1 VGGPDG
7 TAASTTDFGL
17 SRGSTVRRSRGVH
30 IPGLACRGGTAKR
43 AQLDGLEDQIGAWFA
58 RSRVTRPGSY
68 RLDRLVAAARLA
80 HDERAFRAVAA
91 HLDAETR
98 CRLDG
103 LLADDGSGAA
113 FSRLQADPGRVGLES
128 LLAEIDKLDIVRS
141 LRLPPD
147 ILKPNHP
154 ALIKRFRRRVATEA
168 VWELRRHPERIRL
181 PLLVFY
187 CVPREA
193 EIIDGLVE
201 LLLEIT
207 HRITVRAE
215 RRVVEELLEEYR
227 QVGGKTGILFRVAE
241 AAVGNPN
248 GIVREVIFPVVGEG
262 TFEALVREHQAS
274 GNPQNRRIHTAI
286 RASYGSYYR
295 RMLPK
300 ILAALEFRSNNAMHR
315 PLLEAIEAI
324 WRHQGDS
331 RQYFALSEIP
341 VDDVIRPKWRDIV
354 IEDALGG
361 GKRVNRINYEIC
373 VLQTLRDKL
382 RCKEVWVVGANRFR
396 NPDDDLPADFVARRE
411 ACYQR
416 LALPQDGQAFIGT
429 LKSEMTEAL
438 TRLDRRLPRN
448 GTVRID
454 PRRRHPIVVS
464 PLDAQPEPSNLEALN
479 RTLPS
484 FERKPLIYFTGDGA
498 GLSTRWA

>member
-1 VGGPDG
+1 V
-7 TAASTTDFGL
+7 
-17 SRGSTVRRSRGVH
+17 
-30 IPGLACRGGTAKR
+30 
-43 AQLDGLEDQIGAWFA
+43 
-58 RSRVTRPGSY
+58 
-68 RLDRLVAAARLA
+68 
-80 HDERAFRAVAA
+80 
-91 HLDAETR
+91 
-98 CRLDG
+98 DG

-128 LLAEIDKLDIVRS
+128 LLAGIDKLDIVRS

-227 QVGGKTGILFRVAE
+227 QVRGKTGILFRVAE

-286 RASYGSYYR
+286 RVF
-295 RMLPK
+295 
-300 ILAALEFRSNNAMHR
+300 FR
-315 PLLEAIEAI
+315 
-324 WRHQGDS
+324 
-331 RQYFALSEIP
+331 F
-341 VDDVIRPKWRDIV
+341 
-354 IEDALGG
+354 
-361 GKRVNRINYEIC
+361 C
-373 VLQTLRDKL
+373 
-382 RCKEVWVVGANRFR
+382 
-396 NPDDDLPADFVARRE
+396 
-411 ACYQR
+411 
-416 LALPQDGQAFIGT
+416 
-429 LKSEMTEAL
+429 
-438 TRLDRRLPRN
+438 
-448 GTVRID
+448 
-454 PRRRHPIVVS
+454 
-464 PLDAQPEPSNLEALN
+464 
-479 RTLPS
+479 
-484 FERKPLIYFTGDGA
+484 
-498 GLSTRWA
+498 